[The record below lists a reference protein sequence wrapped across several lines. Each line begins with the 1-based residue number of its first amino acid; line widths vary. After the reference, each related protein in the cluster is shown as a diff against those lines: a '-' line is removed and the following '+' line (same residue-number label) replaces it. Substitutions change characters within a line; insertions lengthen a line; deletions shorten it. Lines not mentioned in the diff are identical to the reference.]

1 MFDFLQREQESIQLK
16 SSTKLRRRY
25 MFMSDRMGSKSMA
38 ERFTASSRKIF
49 HR

>member
-1 MFDFLQREQESIQLK
+1 MFDFLQKGTEINTTQIVDE
-16 SSTKLRRRY
+16 LRRRY
-25 MFMSDRMGSKSMA
+25 IFMSDRMGSKSMA